1 MLRSLSILPIFTA
14 MTLAVLPANAQD
26 AAAGEKTFKKCVA
39 CHDIGADAKNK
50 VGPALT
56 GVIGRAAGTF
66 AGFRYGNDMVAA
78 GEKGL
83 IWTEQT
89 LAEYLEDPKQFLRD
103 YLDDSGASTKMS
115 FKLKDETARADVAAF
130 LATQDG
136 AANAPAA
143 SDTAS
148 EVAKVEEPAMSVEE
162 VVAAQE
168 FSEAFLSDPAN
179 VDAGKEIWFA
189 QCTHCHGFKAYP
201 GKAPKL
207 KPAKYKPTFVF
218 KRVYKGFKKMP
229 AWKDTYSIDEIRQI
243 VAYVKSPGFSP

>member
-1 MLRSLSILPIFTA
+1 MLRSLSISSIFA
-14 MTLAVLPANAQD
+14 VVTLAVFPAYAQD
-26 AAAGEKTFKKCVA
+26 VAAGEKTFKKCVA

-56 GVIGRAAGTF
+56 GVIGRTAGTY
-66 AGFRYGNDMVAA
+66 AGFKYGSDLVAA

-83 IWTEQT
+83 VWTEEK

-103 YLDDSGASTKMS
+103 YLGDTGASTKMS
-115 FKLKDETARADVAAF
+115 FKLKEETARADVAAF
-130 LATQDG
+130 LAAQHEAT
-136 AANAPAA
+136 NAPAP
-143 SDTAS
+143 SDTAG
-148 EVAKVEEPAMSVEE
+148 EVTKVEEPAMSVED
-162 VVAAQE
+162 VIAAQE

-179 VDAGKEIWFA
+179 VEAGKEIWFA

-229 AWKDTYSIDEIRQI
+229 AWKDTYSVDEIRQI
-243 VAYVKSPGFSP
+243 VAYVKSPEFSP